1 MDYRRTLTE
10 IEEKS
15 LTYYAEKYGETPLV
29 RLDYIVTVEL
39 KRLVT
44 GYGEVDKS
52 KLAEVYAKAEKG
64 DKDVID
70 AIVAK
75 VAAAETANVE
85 PSPVEPAEPL
95 EP

>member
-15 LTYYAEKYGETPLV
+15 LTYYAEKYGEEPLE

-39 KRLVT
+39 GRLVS
-44 GYGEVDKS
+44 GYGEVDKQ

-64 DKDVID
+64 DKDTID